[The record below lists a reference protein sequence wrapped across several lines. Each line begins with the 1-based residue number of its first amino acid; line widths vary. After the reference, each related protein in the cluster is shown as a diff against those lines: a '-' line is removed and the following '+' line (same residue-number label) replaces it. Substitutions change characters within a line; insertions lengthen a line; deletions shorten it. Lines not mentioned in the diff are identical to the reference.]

1 MITIKFRTLVLV
13 TQIEL
18 LTEDSELAL
27 ESTNTNTYI
36 YREKNTKSYIQH
48 LILLF
53 RKVILMA
60 EYDLIFL

>member
-36 YREKNTKSYIQH
+36 YREKTQ
-48 LILLF
+48 
-53 RKVILMA
+53 RVI
-60 EYDLIFL
+60 YNI

>member
-36 YREKNTKSYIQH
+36 YKEKTQ
-48 LILLF
+48 
-53 RKVILMA
+53 RVI
-60 EYDLIFL
+60 YNI

>member
-27 ESTNTNTYI
+27 ENTNTTTYI
-36 YREKNTKSYIQH
+36 YREETQIIIYNT
-48 LILLF
+48 
-53 RKVILMA
+53 
-60 EYDLIFL
+60 

>member
-18 LTEDSELAL
+18 LAENSELIL
-27 ESTNTNTYI
+27 ENTSTSIYI
-36 YREKNTKSYIQH
+36 YIWKKHKEFIYNRF
-48 LILLF
+48 LISLF

-60 EYDLIFL
+60 R

>member
-27 ESTNTNTYI
+27 ENTNTTTYI
-36 YREKNTKSYIQH
+36 YREETQLYTILNTFIS
-48 LILLF
+48 
-53 RKVILMA
+53 
-60 EYDLIFL
+60 